1 MADTFLKSEAWALLR
16 KKHILFIG
24 DSNTRAL
31 YKDLLCLLCT
41 GRLITQRENQAKGE
55 PSFLNDQR
63 IMFSGL
69 RKTRDYVE
77 DRIWRDGRV
86 TIEFSFTTRVFN
98 RRIEERL
105 TSNFYRQHPPDVVI
119 INSTLWD
126 LTRWGPDGYLAFK
139 TNIVKLMEL
148 LKQSLPR
155 HYIHPLHIHRP
166 RLSDL
171 TRWGPD
177 GYLAFKTNIVKL
189 MELLKQS
196 LPPSTLV
203 IWLTAL
209 HPSSTHTSSALVVK
223 DLDFIKKFL
232 QYNVLEANFYAAGVV
247 QKYGFNVL
255 DIHYYTR
262 LLCYRRRP
270 DGVHYTCT
278 AVRYMTNLILTHIAL
293 SWNMTLPGRTKSAD
307 VKVIQKALAS
317 QHNPKPGNTEQSESK
332 NNRKILRARRRKLSI
347 DDESAMSEVMAKS
360 AHDLMREI
368 NWNEDLA
375 LQSLFGPEF

>member
-77 DRIWRDGRV
+77 DRIWREGRV

-119 INSTLWD
+119 INSTLW
-126 LTRWGPDGYLAFK
+126 
-139 TNIVKLMEL
+139 
-148 LKQSLPR
+148 
-155 HYIHPLHIHRP
+155 
-166 RLSDL
+166 DL